1 MTYKSEHSKET
12 RTSEA
17 NKIRKKYP
25 DRIPIIVERA
35 DNASKSVP
43 DIDKKK
49 FLVPSDLTMGQ
60 FQYVIRKRV
69 KLNAEKAMFVFVNN
83 KMISTSTLLTLV
95 YDEHKDEDGFL
106 YVTYCGENTFG

>member
-1 MTYKSEHSKET
+1 MTYKSEHTKEA
-12 RTSEA
+12 REA
-17 NKIRKKYP
+17 EASKIRKKYP

-35 DNASKSVP
+35 ANASKSIP

-49 FLVPSDLTMGQ
+49 FLVPSDLSMGQ

-69 KLNAEKAMFVFVNN
+69 KMNSEKAMFVFINN
-83 KMISTSTLLTLV
+83 KLISTSTLLSLV